1 MIRIIWSAVIILV
14 FSGLGY
20 MQLTQHDIRGALG
33 GAGVGVGVIV
43 LQSLL
48 TSVHLVTIV
57 LGAIGAILGILA
69 SRALDATVLQM
80 GSIETIRQWE
90 EYALL
95 VRVALGYLGFVI
107 ALKKVPELDTLDKD
121 ILSIGKKR
129 GKELKV
135 LDTSAIIDG
144 RIADICET
152 KFLSGTLV
160 VPRFVMQELHTLADS
175 ADSMK
180 RARGRR
186 GLDILARLQEN
197 PDLTVQIFDREMPEP
212 SDVDGKV
219 VRLAKELNSQVI
231 TTDFNL
237 HKVAALDG
245 VPVLNVNDLSA
256 ALKPVVLPGEAMSV
270 FLMKEGKEKDQ
281 GVGYLDDGTMVV
293 CEDGRKHIGKR
304 VEVSVASILQ
314 TSAGRMIF
322 AKARERSQAER
333 AADREQR
340 SQGQAPQP
348 NP

>member
-1 MIRIIWSAVIILV
+1 MIRILWASAIIVV
-14 FSGLGY
+14 FAALGWLQLY
-20 MQLTQHDIRGALG
+20 QDVRGVLAGAAVGVAVMFVQALLTQ
-33 GAGVGVGVIV
+33 
-43 LQSLL
+43 
-48 TSVHLVTIV
+48 VHLVTIV
-57 LGAIGAILGILA
+57 LGGIGAVLGLLLA
-69 SRALDATVLQM
+69 RAVDATVLQM
-80 GSIETIRQWE
+80 GSAETVRQWE

-95 VRVALGYLGFVI
+95 ARVALAYLGLVI

-175 ADSMK
+175 ADSLK

-197 PDLTVQIFDREMPEP
+197 PDVTVQIFDREVPEP
-212 SDVDGKV
+212 ADVDGKV

-245 VPVLNVNDLSA
+245 VQVLNVNDLSG
-256 ALKPVVLPGEAMSV
+256 ALKPVVLPGEGMSV

-293 CEDGRKHIGKR
+293 VEDGRKHVGKR
-304 VEVSVASILQ
+304 IEVSVSSILQ

-322 AKARERSQAER
+322 AKAREK
-333 AADREQR
+333 
-340 SQGQAPQP
+340 GPTP
-348 NP
+348 T

>member
-1 MIRIIWSAVIILV
+1 MIWMLRALAILI
-14 FSGLGY
+14 GAWLGY
-20 MQLTQHDIRGALG
+20 LQLYPDIRGVLLG
-33 GAGVGVGVIV
+33 LGVGLAVIAV
-43 LQSLL
+43 EAML
-48 TSVHLVTIV
+48 TQVHLVTLVFGGIGAV
-57 LGAIGAILGILA
+57 LGLLIA
-69 SRALDATVLQM
+69 RALDATVLQM
-80 GSIETIRQWE
+80 GSAETVRQWE

-95 VRVALGYLGFVI
+95 ARFALAYLGMVL
-107 ALKKVPELDTLDKD
+107 ALQKVPELETLDKD
-121 ILSIGKKR
+121 ILAIGKKR

-160 VPRFVMQELHTLADS
+160 VPRFVMQELHGLADS
-175 ADSMK
+175 ADSLK

-197 PDLTVQIFDREMPEP
+197 PDVTVNIFDRDVPDVP
-212 SDVDGKV
+212 DVDAKL

-245 VPVLNVNDLSA
+245 VSVLNVNDLSA
-256 ALKPVVLPGEAMSV
+256 ALKPIVLPGEAMSV

-281 GVGYLDDGTMVV
+281 GVGYLDDGTLVV
-293 CEDGRKHIGKR
+293 VEDGKKHVGKR
-304 VEVSVASILQ
+304 LEVFVSSILQ

-322 AKARERSQAER
+322 AKAREKGSGA
-333 AADREQR
+333 
-340 SQGQAPQP
+340 
-348 NP
+348 